1 MLLSFSHKFIFV
13 ANLKSASTAIESA
26 IGDKAEIKL
35 SATKFGKHDG
45 LSAISNKFAWMKRY
59 VPYEEFF
66 VFGVIRDPV
75 DYLLSLYNSHQKPA
89 FDGKQQST
97 KGMSFDDFLGPW
109 CERSWQARPQHKRF
123 EDEHGRLRISYL
135 IDLASLAE
143 EFPKIC
149 ARLELGTVDLGHKN
163 ESPEVLKRNDLT
175 AAQTERVRA
184 MYRTDYDYIGNR
196 PQIL

>member
-1 MLLSFSHKFIFV
+1 MLLSLSHKFIFV

-45 LSAISNKFAWMKRY
+45 LSAISNKFAWIKRY

-66 VFGVIRDPV
+66 VFGVMRDPV

-97 KGMSFDDFLGPW
+97 KGISFDEFLGPW

-123 EDEHGRLRISYL
+123 EDEHGRLRVSYL
-135 IDLASLAE
+135 IDLATLAE
-143 EFPKIC
+143 EFPKVC
-149 ARLELGTVDLGHKN
+149 ARLDLGPIDLGHKN
-163 ESPEVLKRNDLT
+163 ESPEVLRREDLL
-175 AAQTERVRA
+175 AVQIERVKEVYSA
-184 MYRTDYDYIGNR
+184 DYEYLRNR
-196 PQIL
+196 PRFP

>member
-1 MLLSFSHKFIFV
+1 MLLSLSHKFIFV
-13 ANLKSASTAIESA
+13 ANLKSASTAIEA
-26 IGDKAEIKL
+26 ALGPKAEIKV

-45 LSAISNKFAWMKRY
+45 LSAISNKFAWIKRY

-97 KGMSFDDFLGPW
+97 KDMSFDEFLGPW
-109 CERSWQARPQHKRF
+109 CERSWQARPQRKRF
-123 EDEHGRLRISYL
+123 EDEHGRLRVSYL
-135 IDLASLAE
+135 IDLAALAE
-143 EFPKIC
+143 EFPRVC
-149 ARLELGTVDLGHKN
+149 ARLELGPVDLGHKN

-175 AAQTERVRA
+175 TAQIERVKVIYRA
-184 MYRTDYDYIGNR
+184 DYEYIRDR
-196 PQIL
+196 PRFP